1 MKKPNSSSE
10 DLTRR
15 KFMANAA
22 KTFFG
27 VSIGGSLSN
36 LYAENISP
44 SDQVINAPA
53 SFGKAKS
60 VIYLFM
66 SGGMSHLDTF
76 DPKPDAGEAIMGKTE
91 TINGKG
97 DIRLGH
103 HLKKIATESDSISL
117 IRSMSSTQG
126 AHSQGRYFMRTGFTE
141 RATITHPTAGAWVN
155 NLKATRNQNVPS
167 YVTVNCGNQH
177 PGAGFLP
184 PSFNPLPVGDAE
196 KGLSDVKRPSS
207 ISDEEFDC
215 QMKLQ
220 KQLDVEFD
228 AQYKVGY
235 KNVRAYNEMYESAVK
250 LMESEDLAAFDL
262 SKESEIT
269 HELYGEHK
277 FAKGCLL
284 ARRLVERN
292 VNFIEVEFNGF
303 DWHNDN
309 FENADNMLPVLDNAV
324 SALLADLKIKGL
336 LDTTLVVLTT
346 EFGRNPK
353 INKNYGRDHY
363 PKAFSCMLAGA
374 GIKGGNIYG
383 QTSENGSTITENKV
397 TATDLNA
404 TIAHSVGIPFNMPI
418 FSPSKRPF
426 KMGGKDGKPIYNLF
440 S

>member
-1 MKKPNSSSE
+1 M
-10 DLTRR
+10 DALTRR

-27 VSIGGSLSN
+27 VSIGGSMSN
-36 LYAENISP
+36 LYADTIS
-44 SDQVINAPA
+44 SADKIINAPA
-53 SFGKAKS
+53 SAGKAKS

-76 DPKPDAGEAIMGKTE
+76 DPKPDAGVDIMGQTN

-103 HLKKIATESDSISL
+103 HLTKVAAESDSISL

-126 AHSQGRYFMRTGFTE
+126 AHSQGRYFMRTGFTQ
-141 RATITHPTAGAWVN
+141 RASVTHPTAGAWVN
-155 NLKATRNQNVPS
+155 NLKATRNENMPS
-167 YVTVNCGNQH
+167 YVTVNCENQH
-177 PGAGFLP
+177 SGAGFLP

-196 KGLSDVKRPSS
+196 KGLSDVERRSS
-207 ISDEEFDC
+207 VSHEDFDC

-220 KQLDVEFD
+220 NQLDTEFD
-228 AQYKVGY
+228 TRYKAGY
-235 KNVRAYNEMYESAVK
+235 KNVKAYNEMYKSAVK
-250 LMESEDLAAFDL
+250 LMESKDLEAFDL
-262 SKESEIT
+262 SKESSSI
-269 HELYGEHK
+269 HKLYGEHK

-292 VNFIEVEFNGF
+292 VNFIEVEYSGF

-309 FENADNMLPVLDNAV
+309 FEKADEMLPTLDNAV
-324 SALLADLKIKGL
+324 SALLADLKSKGL
-336 LDTTLVVLTT
+336 LDSTLVVLTT

-353 INKNYGRDHY
+353 INSNYGRDHF

-383 QTSENGSTITENKV
+383 QTSKDGSSVTEGKV

-404 TIAHSVGIPFNMPI
+404 TIAHAVGIPFNMPI
-418 FSPSKRPF
+418 YSPSKRPF
-426 KMGGKDGKPIYNLF
+426 KMGGTEGKPIYKLF